1 MKKRFIAAV
10 LFLSPLGLG
19 AKTPGA
25 AFLAVDPSVRAE
37 SLGGISAAAFGA
49 EALGANPALVT
60 PLHGRSE
67 FYATFS
73 QLWGDTSDGHV
84 AFASGLNPKTA
95 MALSARF
102 MASDPSGGRDA
113 SGQPTGADTAA
124 RHTTVAAALSRKLA
138 RGLRVGAAGRFF
150 ESTLAGESSGVG
162 WSVDTGVSY
171 VVKDVLLS
179 AAVNQLGPGIQYIRQ
194 SDPLPSVLRLETSWE
209 PGAVTFL
216 AGYHRSLAGSGSE
229 AALGLEYRWRSLS
242 LRAGLRTF
250 LGGADNLALEAQS
263 TADGLLDHL
272 TTGFGLKLGENL
284 RLDYAFQ
291 QSAPEWGAD
300 HSLALAWTW
309 GEILRSPAPRPAG
322 VKPKKPA
329 KAGTPAQRRKLPK

>member
-1 MKKRFIAAV
+1 MA
-10 LFLSPLGLG
+10 
-19 AKTPGA
+19 
-25 AFLAVDPSVRAE
+25 
-37 SLGGISAAAFGA
+37 GG
-49 EALGANPALVT
+49 
-60 PLHGRSE
+60 
-67 FYATFS
+67 
-73 QLWGDTSDGHV
+73 
-84 AFASGLNPKTA
+84 
-95 MALSARF
+95 
-102 MASDPSGGRDA
+102 
-113 SGQPTGADTAA
+113 
-124 RHTTVAAALSRKLA
+124 LSRKLA
-138 RGLRVGAAGRFF
+138 RGLRVGAAGRLY

-162 WSVDTGVSY
+162 WSVDTGISY

-179 AAVNQLGPGIQYIRQ
+179 AAVNQLGPGIQYINQ

-242 LRAGLRTF
+242 LRGGLRTF

-263 TADGLLDHL
+263 TADGLLEHF
-272 TTGFGLKLGENL
+272 TTGFGLKLGDNL

-309 GEILRSPAPRPAG
+309 GQILRSPPPRPAG
-322 VKPKKPA
+322 FKPKKPA
-329 KAGTPAQRRKLPK
+329 KAGTPARRPKLLK